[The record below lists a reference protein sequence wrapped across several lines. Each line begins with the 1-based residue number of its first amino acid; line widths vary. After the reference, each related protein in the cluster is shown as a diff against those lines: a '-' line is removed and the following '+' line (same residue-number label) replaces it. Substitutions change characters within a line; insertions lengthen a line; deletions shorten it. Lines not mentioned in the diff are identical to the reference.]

1 LARYF
6 NFLCAHHIRAFLLER
21 GIAVRQGLRAL
32 RTAMPNV
39 LGTNA
44 NFSPE
49 KDPRSRA
56 LRHWRRQ
63 RPAIKV

>member
-1 LARYF
+1 
-6 NFLCAHHIRAFLLER
+6 LCAHHIRAFLLER

-49 KDPRSRA
+49 GSSLSSIAPLAASN
-56 LRHWRRQ
+56 Q
-63 RPAIKV
+63 RPPIKV